1 MGTTVFRIRIEL
13 IFRRCWNLVTPS
25 RSCRGRAQVR
35 ALFPV
40 NILRNIVPRRRRS
53 VAFDESEEPMRTNRP
68 AYVAAEMNRIVAD
81 EEAFERL
88 VDLFKQAHGRAPASD
103 CEAYQWAAG
112 YELAKIKHLLRNFFL
127 QLDIWQTTC
136 RFFAHSHLANL
147 RHRLDDGSSIEPAA
161 SPCAYFSI

>member
-1 MGTTVFRIRIEL
+1 
-13 IFRRCWNLVTPS
+13 
-25 RSCRGRAQVR
+25 
-35 ALFPV
+35 
-40 NILRNIVPRRRRS
+40 
-53 VAFDESEEPMRTNRP
+53 MRTNRP

-103 CEAYQWAAG
+103 CEAYQWAAV

-147 RHRLDDGSSIEPAA
+147 RHRLDDGSSIEPASQPLCLLLNMTVSPRSSQRA
-161 SPCAYFSI
+161 SFDDLAALTSAHVPKTTRRVSCRQRLDEAADVARRL